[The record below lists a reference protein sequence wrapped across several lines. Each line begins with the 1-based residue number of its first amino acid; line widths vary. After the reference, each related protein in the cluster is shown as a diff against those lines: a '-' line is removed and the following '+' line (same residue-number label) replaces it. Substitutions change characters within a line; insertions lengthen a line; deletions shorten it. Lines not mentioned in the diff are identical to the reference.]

1 MLIVVAAIIEY
12 EGKLLVCQ
20 RKRGRNFEMMW
31 EFPGGKVE
39 PGETPE
45 AALAREIHEELGVH
59 ATIGAEI
66 YRTRHQYKE
75 LPQAFEL
82 IFLSA
87 AIADPGKIKNLDF
100 EQIQWRTPESLLDLD
115 FLSADRELVKDL
127 ATGKLRVN
135 NGDRE

>member
-1 MLIVVAAIIEY
+1 MLTVVAAIIGR

-20 RKRGRNFEMMW
+20 RKRGRNFELKW

-39 PGETPE
+39 PGETPQ
-45 AALAREIHEELGVH
+45 AALARELQEELGVH
-59 ATIGAEI
+59 AEIGAEI

-75 LPQAFEL
+75 LPQEFEL

-87 AIADPGKIKNLDF
+87 TIADPAEVANLEF
-100 EQIQWRTPESLLDLD
+100 ERIEWRAPESLPELD
-115 FLSADRELVKDL
+115 FLSADRELVQNL

-135 NGDRE
+135 NRDPE

>member
-1 MLIVVAAIIEY
+1 MLTVVAAIIER

-20 RKRGRNFEMMW
+20 RKRGRNFELKW

-39 PGETPE
+39 PGETPQ
-45 AALAREIHEELGVH
+45 AALARELQEELGVH
-59 ATIGAEI
+59 AEIGAEI

-75 LPQAFEL
+75 LPQEFEL

-87 AIADPGKIKNLDF
+87 TIADAAQVTNLEF
-100 EQIQWRTPESLLDLD
+100 ERIEWRAPESLVALD
-115 FLSADRELVKDL
+115 FLSADRELVQNL

-135 NGDRE
+135 NSDPE